1 MYYRLPWLRCYQW
14 HSDVGRP
21 DNTRK
26 TNCKASIPRAASM
39 TPHFR
44 TSVVSWRALQ
54 WKLKDVS
61 NLFWVF
67 IFSYL
72 AGSSLMRS
80 GCKQNL
86 MHLNDFLLMGSAPPQ
101 WWQPRVSPPMS
112 RCPQWHWSQCC
123 RTPPL
128 PVMPW
133 TFSDLISKITCPYQ
147 FGALKS
153 CMQHDLFSF
162 VQAKSLKKLTPSP
175 GPQAIVWSLNDS
187 CKYLYHDF
195 MHACTPISLISCKKI
210 VSYKLKQNR
219 FTTNPGNSLNWSFS
233 SCCTGCHLG
242 NPCYIRWQSLQ
253 GCSKPRGGKL
263 ETLRNQQRI
272 QLMSTI

>member
-1 MYYRLPWLRCYQW
+1 MGNLHPWGFPALRVHDIHEVHSFPPVTWRLGVIAKWSFQWWGYLLVFIYIVYTILCRWLFHESWWFWWICTTGLYYFIVHYSFQTYLFKICGVYTYRTAVHLNQGTNGWVIPWSTRIPPASKHLMYYRLPWLHCYQW

-26 TNCKASIPRAASM
+26 TNCKGSIPRAALM
-39 TPHFR
+39 TPDFR

-80 GCKQNL
+80 IVR
-86 MHLNDFLLMGSAPPQ
+86 SAPPQ
-101 WWQPRVSPPMS
+101 WWQPGVLPPMS

-123 RTPPL
+123 RTPLL

-133 TFSDLISKITCPYQ
+133 TFSDWIS
-147 FGALKS
+147 F
-153 CMQHDLFSF
+153 
-162 VQAKSLKKLTPSP
+162 
-175 GPQAIVWSLNDS
+175 
-187 CKYLYHDF
+187 
-195 MHACTPISLISCKKI
+195 
-210 VSYKLKQNR
+210 
-219 FTTNPGNSLNWSFS
+219 
-233 SCCTGCHLG
+233 
-242 NPCYIRWQSLQ
+242 
-253 GCSKPRGGKL
+253 
-263 ETLRNQQRI
+263 
-272 QLMSTI
+272 